1 MYSLKIVSKD
11 DHRISVRLKDVPLQY
26 ANAIRRICL
35 NGVPVFAIDT
45 VDIIENTSVLA
56 DEGLAHRL
64 GLVPLKTDLARHVEP
79 SKCDCQS
86 DAGCSNCRIML
97 VLDSGDTDETRT
109 VLSSELTS
117 EDEDVKPTS
126 EKIPIVELAP
136 GQKVKIEAYARLGRG
151 SEHAKWNAA
160 NIATLTEADRGD
172 DRVLTVETTG
182 ALTPEQIVASA
193 VTELSNRLR
202 DFKVA
207 IQQVGA

>member
-1 MYSLKIVSKD
+1 M
-11 DHRISVRLKDVPLQY
+11 SVKLKDIPLQY

-45 VDIIENTSVLA
+45 VDIIDNSSVLA

-64 GLVPLKTDLARHVEP
+64 ALVPLKTDLSRYVEP
-79 SKCDCQS
+79 SKCDCNS
-86 DAGCSNCRIML
+86 ETGCSNCRVML
-97 VLDSGDTDETRT
+97 VLDSGDTDTTRT

-136 GQKVKIEAYARLGRG
+136 GQKVKVEAYARLGRG

-160 NIATLTEADRGD
+160 NVATLTETDKENERI
-172 DRVLTVETTG
+172 LTVETTG
-182 ALTPEQIVASA
+182 ALKPEQIILSA
-193 VTELSNRLR
+193 VAELSNRLN
-202 DFKVA
+202 DFKATVE
-207 IQQVGA
+207 QVNA